1 MYGQKCKQ
9 KKKNVKFVKW
19 VCSLLFLTEKRRIFA
34 FVMFE
39 NPFDALPAAWLLPE
53 SWPVIG
59 AMFLLSF
66 LAGFAAA
73 YAMFHFLGKR
83 RKR

>member
-1 MYGQKCKQ
+1 
-9 KKKNVKFVKW
+9 
-19 VCSLLFLTEKRRIFA
+19 
-34 FVMFE
+34 MFE

>member
-1 MYGQKCKQ
+1 
-9 KKKNVKFVKW
+9 
-19 VCSLLFLTEKRRIFA
+19 
-34 FVMFE
+34 MFE

-66 LAGFAAA
+66 LLGFAAA